1 MTLDPVAAL
10 HGDMGVLSPTGADT
24 VALISNSGATR
35 ELQRLL
41 AVFKSRPV
49 RMATYI
55 AVTSSS
61 MAPLAQHSDA
71 WLDADTASP
80 PTDGYGEAD
89 PATPA
94 PTCSVAVALAA
105 LDALALVL
113 FRENCGWDAP
123 PETRAVAFAAN
134 HCGGQLGLK
143 VRLGAQPP
151 TDWSAA
157 AGQPRG
163 AAIER
168 VFENCSPCLD
178 LSSSVHAL

>member
-1 MTLDPVAAL
+1 VTLDPVAAL
-10 HGDMGVLSPTGADT
+10 HGDMGVLSPTGVDT

-55 AVTSSS
+55 AVTSSPL
-61 MAPLAQHSDA
+61 APLGQHSAA
-71 WLDADTASP
+71 WLDANTDSP

-94 PTCSVAVALAA
+94 PTSSVAVARAA

-113 FRENCGWDAP
+113 FRVNCGWDDPAAP
-123 PETRAVAFAAN
+123 
-134 HCGGQLGLK
+134 L
-143 VRLGAQPP
+143 
-151 TDWSAA
+151 
-157 AGQPRG
+157 
-163 AAIER
+163 
-168 VFENCSPCLD
+168 
-178 LSSSVHAL
+178 